1 MHFKSPEHALKVA
14 YYILATRIEPCNV
27 IQKLIEK
34 NTGVKIHSASDLS
47 PHDWHTQSIWI
58 INLAKRVT
66 GNKIGFHVLQASFG
80 DIMSN
85 EVRESLFEVSQWIN
99 KTTDSRERLITDMIV
114 THMLR
119 GRPTQRFIADQFCI
133 PQANVFRAI
142 KKYRDM
148 INVERDHAD
157 AILWN
162 EFKTAGLVLDGLD

>member
-1 MHFKSPEHALKVA
+1 MHFKNPEHAMKVA

-85 EVRESLFEVSQWIN
+85 EVRESLFEVSQWMVL
-99 KTTDSRERLITDMIV
+99 TQDSKERLLADMMV
-114 THMLR
+114 THVLR
-119 GRPTQRFIADQFCI
+119 GRPTQQFIADRFGVHQQRISEKC
-133 PQANVFRAI
+133 REYR
-142 KKYRDM
+142 KKLWT
-148 INVERDHAD
+148 ERDHVID
-157 AILWN
+157 ILWG
-162 EFKTAGLVLDGLD
+162 EFELAGILWVD

>member
-58 INLAKRVT
+58 INLAKRVA
-66 GNKIGFHVLQASFG
+66 GNKVGFHVLQASFG

-85 EVRESLFEVSQWIN
+85 EVRESLFEVSQWLVL
-99 KTTDSRERLITDMIV
+99 TQDSKERLLADMMV
-114 THMLR
+114 THVLR
-119 GRPTQRFIADQFCI
+119 GRPTQQFIADRFGVRKQRISEKC
-133 PQANVFRAI
+133 RD
-142 KKYRDM
+142 YRDKLHA
-148 INVERDHAD
+148 ERDCMLD
-157 AILWN
+157 ILWP
-162 EFKTAGLVLDGLD
+162 EFKSAGILSID